1 MERKQLENIVVVLG
15 IALLL
20 AAGFKWYKKQDVREP
35 IVERPPIHQPLPP
48 SEPEP
53 PRTPD
58 TPTINNP
65 TPAYL
70 DYDDIVAKIKEW
82 NQAAPD
88 LTEVGTYGTTTKGTQ
103 IWYIRVTNKL
113 SLSEELAVKH
123 RDFDRYGP
131 ELQKYVTLKESK
143 RKVVLITASIH
154 GNEPWSTGCVMAY
167 VGNMLKSYGQ
177 DEAITNL
184 IDTRDIYFVPVIS
197 PDSYPHSRHVDGVD
211 PNRNFPGPRSN
222 NRSVPPVQA
231 IQDLFN
237 KIKPNAVIS
246 GHTFGR
252 IYLYPYGD
260 DMQRCPN
267 DSDYQSIVGEM
278 GRLSRYRMDRACN
291 MYNRPIYGSEVD
303 WYYRH
308 GAFAIVM
315 EFGTHQRR
323 PSLEDITSEFDRT
336 YKAVLHF
343 IEKAPEV
350 RIVTQ

>member
-1 MERKQLENIVVVLG
+1 MQRKQLQNAVVILG
-15 IALLL
+15 IALLFAIGL
-20 AAGFKWYKKQDVREP
+20 KWKKQDTRQP
-35 IVERPPIHQPLPP
+35 IAERPPIERPLPP
-48 SEPEP
+48 EPEP

-58 TPTINNP
+58 TPNINNP

-70 DYDDIVAKIKEW
+70 DYDGIVEKIKEW
-82 NQAAPD
+82 NQSAPD
-88 LTEVGTYGTTTKGTQ
+88 LTEVGTYGESTRGKKL
-103 IWYIRVTNKL
+103 WYIRVTNKL
-113 SLSEELAVKH
+113 SLEKAMMVKNP
-123 RDFDRYGP
+123 DFPRLGQEIQSYLVNQNNP
-131 ELQKYVTLKESK
+131 

-167 VGNMLKSYGQ
+167 IGNMLKSYGQ
-177 DEAITNL
+177 DDEITNL

-222 NRSVPPVQA
+222 NTSVPPVKA
-231 IQDLFN
+231 IQDLFT

-252 IYLYPYGD
+252 IYLYPFGD
-260 DMQRCPN
+260 DMDRCPN
-267 DSDYQSIVGEM
+267 DSDYQKIIGEM
-278 GRLSRYRMDRACN
+278 SRLSRYRMDRACN

-308 GAFAIVM
+308 GAMAIVM
-315 EFGTHQRR
+315 EFGTHQQR
-323 PSLEDITSEFDRT
+323 PSLSDITSEFDRT

-343 IEKAPEV
+343 IKEAPEV
-350 RIVTQ
+350 QIIQQ